1 MVFTYTLAY
10 FLVTVACALITIVLL
25 FQFNISQGTE
35 QEIKYFKRY
44 LEWYLRFVLSN
55 MIWIWINYGYLKING
70 TIFSVIN
77 LASICLA
84 SFYWFQYVEARM
96 SSELVKHRGF
106 RVLSTI
112 PVAIALLLILTTPLT
127 KKVFYYNENNEYIH
141 GPLYATMFVLAVAYL
156 IFATGHIILKI
167 KDADTKRQRFDYLI
181 VALFLIFPV
190 AGGLLDLV
198 VANLPVMELSLLLGT
213 LLVYTR
219 SLQSQVFNDSLTKL
233 NNRRAADNYLLENM
247 PSVTENEPMYF
258 FMTDIDMFKKINDE
272 FGHLE
277 GDRALRV
284 VGKALH
290 EYSDKKRAFVARW
303 GGDEFCIITK
313 GAKASAPEDTIKE
326 VQMAIDKVAAAEQV
340 EYPLRLSAGYTKC
353 ISPMTSIEKVI
364 DNADR
369 MLYEQKNGL
378 KSNE

>member
-1 MVFTYTLAY
+1 MIFTYTLAY
-10 FLVTVACALITIVLL
+10 FLVTVACAIIAIVILL
-25 FQFNISQGTE
+25 QFNINQGTE

-44 LEWYLRFVLSN
+44 LEWYLRFVISN

-77 LASICLA
+77 VASICLA
-84 SFYWFQYVEARM
+84 SFYWFKYVEARL
-96 SSELVKHRGF
+96 SSDLVKHKAF
-106 RVLSTI
+106 HVVSVVPL
-112 PVAIALLLILTTPLT
+112 AIALLLILTTPFT
-127 KKVFYYNENNEYIH
+127 KLVFYYNENNEYMH
-141 GPLYATMFVLAVAYL
+141 GSLYPTMFILAVGYL
-156 IFATGHIILKI
+156 LFATGHIVLKI
-167 KDADTKRQRFDYLI
+167 KDADTKAQRFDFLI

-190 AGGLLDLV
+190 AAGLLDIFIE
-198 VANLPVMELSLLLGT
+198 NLPVMELSLLLGT
-213 LLVYTR
+213 VMVYTR

-247 PSVTENEPMYF
+247 PSVSESEPLYF

-272 FGHLE
+272 YGHLE

-290 EYSDKKRAFVARW
+290 DYSEKKRVFAARW

-313 GAKASAPEDTIKE
+313 GAKAPAPEETIEE
-326 VQMAIDKVAAAEQV
+326 VQRAIDKVAAEERI

-353 ISPMTSIEKVI
+353 ISPMTSVDKLI

-369 MLYEQKNGL
+369 MLYEKKNS
-378 KSNE
+378 KETA